1 MARMPNYR
9 AQLVHYLPKL
19 EVLDTRAVARGE
31 RQAATLTIRKEA
43 PLQVSWDD
51 SSKITCSFFTT
62 THGTPSPSPS
72 FLHFSRH
79 SSSFFFLSF

>member
-1 MARMPNYR
+1 VARMPNYR

-31 RQAATLTIRKEA
+31 RQAASLTIRKEA
-43 PLQVSWDD
+43 PLQVSWDH
-51 SSKITCSFFTT
+51 SSKMTCSFFTT
-62 THGTPSPSPS
+62 TDGTTSPSPS

-79 SSSFFFLSF
+79 SSSFFFLSL

>member
-43 PLQVSWDD
+43 PLQVS
-51 SSKITCSFFTT
+51 
-62 THGTPSPSPS
+62 G
-72 FLHFSRH
+72 
-79 SSSFFFLSF
+79 